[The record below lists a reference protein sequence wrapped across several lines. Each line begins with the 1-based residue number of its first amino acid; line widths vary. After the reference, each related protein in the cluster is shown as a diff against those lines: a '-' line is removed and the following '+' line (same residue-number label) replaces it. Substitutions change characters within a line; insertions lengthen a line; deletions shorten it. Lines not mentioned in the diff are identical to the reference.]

1 MRSPLENVSL
11 KDETSR
17 HHKDLQQVGSL
28 LYPPHYL
35 FPAEVEMHT
44 HDGDAAGDASEVEL

>member
-1 MRSPLENVSL
+1 MTSIHNMRSPLESVSV

-17 HHKDLQQVGSL
+17 HHKDLLQAGSL

-35 FPAEVEMHT
+35 FPSEVEMQP
-44 HDGDAAGDASEVEL
+44 HDGTW